1 MLRLAETDPANAA
14 YFELFTGTGRAIRTG
29 QMSVLGD
36 GVQQLAG
43 HPPHALRDL
52 PTASSGVRMSVSDR
66 PGFII
71 PRPLF
76 SHAGQDV
83 HPASRA

>member
-1 MLRLAETDPANAA
+1 LGDEEYERYRTAFSADPANAV

-29 QMSVLGD
+29 QMSVFGN

-52 PTASSGVRMSVSDR
+52 LD
-66 PGFII
+66 
-71 PRPLF
+71 
-76 SHAGQDV
+76 
-83 HPASRA
+83 